1 MRINVRQASCLS
13 VLWRGLSWILHGG
26 QATKDGYPT
35 DGVDPDDNTI
45 QLNGLGE
52 GVVDAQ

>member
-1 MRINVRQASCLS
+1 MYLMQSSQTSSNFAMVNFAKVGNFRKVIKMV
-13 VLWRGLSWILHGG
+13 
-26 QATKDGYPT
+26 
-35 DGVDPDDNTI
+35 